1 VTETPE
7 QDLPRRGKVII
18 TIAVVMSATCV
29 AQSFGRFTW
38 GVALPGARDE
48 LLDGSNTLAGFFGT
62 VNVTAY
68 LLGTLLV
75 SWASSKMTLVQLV
88 RFGLTIS
95 TVSLGAAAFSNSAAV
110 LGVAL
115 FFMGLGG
122 AIIWIPA
129 PAIGARV
136 FPPERAG
143 IAVGLAGSGIGLGI
157 VFAGQLAS
165 WLGRTRE
172 AVDVWQLVYKIEF
185 SIAVVVLAGTLLCLK
200 SQGQRPAAAGGF
212 GGFGALRTVR
222 AWVPTTVAYTAYG
235 FAYILVIAFLVA
247 RLKDDS
253 GFSPSEA
260 ALMFSLVGIAAAF
273 GGVSLGALSDRI
285 GRRITL
291 MGAFTLYAACGL
303 LALTGQQPIVAIA
316 SLGIGLAFSGGPALI
331 TGHIV
336 AHTDSSTYGP
346 AFAAATLSFGI
357 AQMISPQIGGLIADT
372 TGSFTLVFVL
382 SATISMVG
390 AAAASRLPRHGT

>member
-1 VTETPE
+1 MSETPGMNP
-7 QDLPRRGKVII
+7 PRRSRVIF
-18 TIAVVMSATCV
+18 TVAVVMSSTCV
-29 AQSFGRFTW
+29 AQAFGRFTW

-68 LLGTLLV
+68 LLGTLLM
-75 SWASSKMTLVQLV
+75 SWMSSKLTPVQLV
-88 RFGLTIS
+88 RLGLTIS
-95 TVSLGAAAFSNSAAV
+95 TVSLGTAAFSNSATV
-110 LGVAL
+110 LGIAL

-143 IAVGLAGSGIGLGI
+143 IAVGLAGSGIGVGI

-172 AVDVWQLVYKIEF
+172 AAEVWQLVYKIEF
-185 SIAVVVLAGTLLCLK
+185 SIAVFVLAGTLLVFK
-200 SQGQRPAAAGGF
+200 SEGQRPAASGGF

-222 AWVPTTVAYTAYG
+222 AWIPTTVAYTAYG

-247 RLKDDS
+247 RLRDDS
-253 GFSPSEA
+253 GFSASEA

-273 GGVSLGALSDRI
+273 GGVALGALSDRI

-291 MGAFTLYAACGL
+291 MGAFIMFAVCGL
-303 LALTGQQPIVAIA
+303 LILTGQQPVVAIA
-316 SLGIGLAFSGGPALI
+316 SIGAGLGFSGAPSLI

-357 AQMISPQIGGLIADT
+357 AQMISPQIGGLIADA
-372 TGSFTLVFVL
+372 TGSFTTVFAL
-382 SATISMVG
+382 SATLAMVG
-390 AAAASRLPRHGT
+390 ALAASRLPRLGT

>member
-1 VTETPE
+1 MNP
-7 QDLPRRGKVII
+7 PRRSRVIF
-18 TIAVVMSATCV
+18 TVAVVMSSTCV
-29 AQSFGRFTW
+29 AQAFGRFTW

-68 LLGTLLV
+68 LLGTLLM
-75 SWASSKMTLVQLV
+75 SWMSSKLTPVQLV
-88 RFGLTIS
+88 RLGLTIS
-95 TVSLGAAAFSNSAAV
+95 TVSLGTAAFSNSATV
-110 LGVAL
+110 LGIAL

-143 IAVGLAGSGIGLGI
+143 IAVGLAGSGIGVGI

-172 AVDVWQLVYKIEF
+172 AAEVWQLVYKIEF
-185 SIAVVVLAGTLLCLK
+185 SIAVFVLAGTLLVFK
-200 SQGQRPAAAGGF
+200 SEGQRPAASGGF

-222 AWVPTTVAYTAYG
+222 AWIPTTVAYTAYG

-253 GFSPSEA
+253 GFSASEA

-273 GGVSLGALSDRI
+273 GGVALGALSDRI

-291 MGAFTLYAACGL
+291 MGAFIMFAVCGL
-303 LALTGQQPIVAIA
+303 LILTGQQPVVAIA
-316 SLGIGLAFSGGPALI
+316 SIGAGLGFSGAPSLI

-346 AFAAATLSFGI
+346 AFAAATFSFGI
-357 AQMISPQIGGLIADT
+357 AQMISPQIGGLIADA
-372 TGSFTLVFVL
+372 TGSFTTVFAL
-382 SATISMVG
+382 SATLAMVG
-390 AAAASRLPRHGT
+390 ALAASRLPRLGT

>member
-1 VTETPE
+1 MHETA
-7 QDLPRRGKVII
+7 QLDLPRRGRVILI
-18 TIAVVMSATCV
+18 MAVVMSSTCV

-38 GVALPGARDE
+38 GVTLPGARDE
-48 LLDGSNTLAGFFGT
+48 LLNGSNTLAGFFGT

-68 LLGTLLV
+68 LLGTLFV

-95 TVSLGAAAFSNSAAV
+95 TVCLGAAAFATNASV

-115 FFMGLGG
+115 FGMGLGG

-136 FPPERAG
+136 FPPARAG
-143 IAVGLAGSGIGLGI
+143 VAVGLVGSGIGIGI

-165 WLGRTRE
+165 WLGRNRE

-185 SIAVVVLAGTLLCLK
+185 AIAIVVLAGTLLVLK
-200 SQGQRPAAAGGF
+200 SEGQRPAAAGGF

-235 FAYILVIAFLVA
+235 FAYILVMAFLVA

-260 ALMFSLVGIAAAF
+260 ALMFSLVGVAAAF

-291 MGAFTLYAACGL
+291 MGAFTMYASCGL
-303 LALTGQQPIVAIA
+303 LILTGKQPVVAIA

-346 AFAAATLSFGI
+346 AFA
-357 AQMISPQIGGLIADT
+357 
-372 TGSFTLVFVL
+372 
-382 SATISMVG
+382 
-390 AAAASRLPRHGT
+390 